1 MENKK
6 VLFLLGPFSFF
17 GKIGLEEV
25 IKMRQRWINTLFLLV
40 LLLILSLYVSETSCQ
55 EQKSFLWK
63 VQSRTNTVYLLGS
76 IHLLKKEIYPLQ
88 RKIEEAFD
96 RSAVLVVEADV
107 TQLDPKV
114 LQKLMETAFYPGN
127 ETLESHL
134 SPETFSL
141 AKKEF
146 AEMGFPV
153 ELIQKQKPW
162 FLTLTLSALSYVKMG
177 FDPTYGIDMYFL
189 SKAKG
194 KKKILELE
202 SLEEQLQFLSQ
213 LSDREQESLLLCEL
227 KSKNVLQK
235 ETNQLVQAWLSGDVR
250 GVEFI
255 LNRGIRQDPLLT
267 SVYEK
272 MIDERNR
279 KMALRIEEFLGAG
292 EDYFVTV
299 GAGHLVGDQGIPE
312 ILRRKGFSV
321 EQL

>member
-1 MENKK
+1 
-6 VLFLLGPFSFF
+6 
-17 GKIGLEEV
+17 
-25 IKMRQRWINTLFLLV
+25 MRQRWIKPLFLLV
-40 LLLILSLYVSETSCQ
+40 LLLIFSLYVFETSSQ

-63 VQSRTNTVYLLGS
+63 VQSRRNKVYLLGS

-107 TQLDPKV
+107 NRLDSKF
-114 LQKLMETAFYPGN
+114 LQKLMETAFYPEN
-127 ETLESHL
+127 ETLESHI
-134 SPETFSL
+134 SPETFL
-141 AKKEF
+141 LIKKEF
-146 AEMGFPV
+146 AETGFPL

-162 FLTLTLSALSYVKMG
+162 FLALTISALSYVKMG

-189 SKAKG
+189 SKAEG

-213 LSDREQESLLLCEL
+213 LSDREQESLLSYEL
-227 KSKNVLQK
+227 KSKNFIEK
-235 ETNQLVQAWLSGDVR
+235 ETNQLVKAWLAGDVR
-250 GVEFI
+250 GIESI
-255 LNRGIRQDPLLT
+255 LNRGIRQDPRLS

-279 KMALRIEEFLGAG
+279 KMVLRIEEFLGTG
-292 EDYFVTV
+292 EDYFVIV

-312 ILRRKGFSV
+312 ILRRKGYSV